1 MSVTRVTSHFVRSRR
16 FIVVPAVLAVL
27 AGSAYVATPYARAT
41 SLIVRGAH
49 LGGAIETFANGRS
62 YAVDARPAHT
72 VPTRHGEV
80 AARFYVPAKVIGHP
94 VIVIPGI
101 HSAGIEEG
109 RLTALSGE
117 LAATGLTV
125 MTIALPDLQAYR
137 ITPAATDTIEDAV
150 SWLADQREYAPD
162 GKVGVVG
169 ISFAGGLSVAA
180 ASRDSIKDKLAYVM
194 SFGGHADLPR
204 VMRYLVTGEETAVP
218 GVTIHP
224 PHDYGVGVI
233 LHGLA
238 DRGVVPADQIAP
250 LREGIATF
258 LLGSQQTVL
267 TPDLAEKTF
276 AQARAF
282 EQTLP
287 EPARTYLH
295 YVNER
300 DTKKLGSVLR
310 PYLDQLAADDPALSP
325 ERTAAIPT
333 APVYLLH
340 GMEDTVIPAVESA
353 LLAENL
359 RRRGADVHLLL
370 SGLITHAEVSKN
382 VPVGETVKLVAFWAS
397 VLRQ

>member
-1 MSVTRVTSHFVRSRR
+1 MLRR
-16 FIVVPAVLAVL
+16 RLSTLVVLVALA
-27 AGSAYVATPYARAT
+27 AGCVYAATPYARAA

-49 LGGAIETFANGRS
+49 LGGRIEALATERS
-62 YAVDARPAHT
+62 YAVDARPVHT
-72 VPTRHGEV
+72 VPTRHGDIP
-80 AARFYVPAKVIGHP
+80 ARFYVPAKTVGYP

-109 RLTALSGE
+109 RLTGLSQQ

-150 SWLADQREYAPD
+150 TWLAGQETYAPD
-162 GKVGVVG
+162 GRVGIVG
-169 ISFAGGLSVAA
+169 ISFAGGLSIAA
-180 ASRDSIKDKLAYVM
+180 AGRPAIRNKLAYVM
-194 SFGGHADLPR
+194 SFGGHGDLPR
-204 VMRYLVTGEETAVP
+204 VMRYLVTGEETPVA
-218 GVTIHP
+218 GVTLHP

-238 DRGVVPADQIAP
+238 DRGVVPADQVAA
-250 LREGIATF
+250 LREGITIF

-267 TPDLAEKTF
+267 EPDLAVKTF
-276 AQARAF
+276 ARARDY
-282 EQTLP
+282 EKILP
-287 EPARTYLH
+287 EPSRTYLH

-300 DTKKLGSVLR
+300 DTKKLGVVLL
-310 PYLDQLAADDPALSP
+310 PFLDQLAADDPSLSP
-325 ERTAAIPT
+325 DRAPSVPA

-340 GMEDTVIPAVESA
+340 GVEDTVVPAVESA
-353 LLAENL
+353 LLADYL
-359 RRRGADVHLLL
+359 RNRGADVHLLL

-382 VPVGETVKLVAFWAS
+382 IPVGETVKLVSFWAS

>member
-1 MSVTRVTSHFVRSRR
+1 MLSRR
-16 FIVVPAVLAVL
+16 LSALLVVVALATGGL
-27 AGSAYVATPYARAT
+27 YVAAPYARAA

-49 LGGAIETFANGRS
+49 LGGRIETLATDRS
-62 YAVDARPAHT
+62 YAVEARPVHR
-72 VPTRHGEV
+72 VPTRHGDV
-80 AARFYVPAKVIGHP
+80 PARFYVPAKTVGYP

-109 RLTALSGE
+109 RLTGLSQQ

-137 ITPAATDTIEDAV
+137 ITPNATDTIEDAV
-150 SWLADQREYAPD
+150 VWLAGQRAYAPD
-162 GKVGVVG
+162 GKVGIVG
-169 ISFAGGLSVAA
+169 ISFAGGLSIAA
-180 ASRDSIKDKLAYVM
+180 AGRPSIKDKLAYVV
-194 SFGGHADLPR
+194 SFGGHGDLPR
-204 VMRYLVTGEETAVP
+204 VMRYLVTGEETPVA
-218 GVTIHP
+218 GVTLHP

-238 DRGVVPADQIAP
+238 DRGVVPANQVAP
-250 LREGIATF
+250 LREGISIF

-267 TPDLAEKTF
+267 EPDLAVKTF
-276 AQARAF
+276 ARAR
-282 EQTLP
+282 EYEHTLA
-287 EPARTYLH
+287 EPSRTYLH

-300 DTKKLGSVLR
+300 DTKQLGAVLL

-325 ERTAAIPT
+325 DRAPGVPA

-340 GMEDTVIPAVESA
+340 GVEDTVVPAVESA
-353 LLAENL
+353 LLASYL
-359 RRRGADVHLLL
+359 RNHGVDVHLLL

-382 VPVGETVKLVAFWAS
+382 IPVGETFKLVSFWAS

>member
-1 MSVTRVTSHFVRSRR
+1 MLRRR
-16 FIVVPAVLAVL
+16 FLVVLAVL
-27 AGSAYVATPYARAT
+27 AFLGGSIYIATPYARAT

-49 LGGAIETFANGRS
+49 LGGPIETFATDRS
-62 YAVDARPAHT
+62 YTVETRPVHT
-72 VPTRHGEV
+72 VPTRHGQV
-80 AARFYVPAKVIGHP
+80 PARFYVPARVIGHP

-109 RLTALSGE
+109 RLTALSGQ

-137 ITPAATDTIEDAV
+137 ITPDATDTIEDAV
-150 SWLADQREYAPD
+150 AWLAGQREYAPD

-169 ISFAGGLSVAA
+169 ISFAGGLSIAA
-180 ASRDSIKDKLAYVM
+180 ASRDSIKNKLAYVM

-204 VMRYLVTGEETAVP
+204 VMRYLATGKETAVP
-218 GVTIHP
+218 GVAILP

-238 DRGVVPADQIAP
+238 DRGVVPAGQVGP
-250 LREGIATF
+250 LRKGIDTF

-267 TPDLAEKTF
+267 TPELAEKTF
-276 AQARAF
+276 ARAKDF
-282 EQTLP
+282 ETTLP

-300 DTKKLGSVLR
+300 DTKKLGAVLL
-310 PYLDQLAADDPALSP
+310 PYLDQLSADDPALSP
-325 ERTAAIPT
+325 ERTAAVPT

-340 GMEDTVIPAVESA
+340 GIEDTVIPAVESA

-382 VPVGETVKLVAFWAS
+382 VPVGETLKLVSFWAS

>member
-1 MSVTRVTSHFVRSRR
+1 MRSRALR
-16 FIVVPAVLAVL
+16 VLVVLVVLL
-27 AGSAYVATPYARAT
+27 AILGYATVPYARAL

-49 LGGAIETFANGRS
+49 LGGPIESFANEHAYR
-62 YAVDARPAHT
+62 VTVRPVHT
-72 VPTRHGEV
+72 VPTRHGNV
-80 AARFYVPAKVIGHP
+80 RAQFYVPDNTIGHP

-109 RLTALSGE
+109 RLTGLSAQ

-125 MTIALPDLQAYR
+125 MTMALPDLQAYR
-137 ITPAATDTIEDAV
+137 VTPDATDAIEDAV
-150 SWLADQREYAPD
+150 GWLAAQQKYAPD
-162 GKVGVVG
+162 GKIGVVG
-169 ISFAGGLSVAA
+169 ISFAGGLSIAA
-180 ASRDSIKDKLAYVM
+180 ASRQSIRDKLAYIV

-204 VMRYLVTGEETAVP
+204 VMRYLATGEEAAAP
-218 GVTIHP
+218 GVIVPP

-238 DRGVVPADQIAP
+238 DRGVVPAGQAGA
-250 LREGIATF
+250 LREGIAIF

-267 TPDLAEKTF
+267 EPDLAVKTF
-276 AQARAF
+276 ARARAF

-287 EPARTYLH
+287 EPSRSYLH

-300 DTKKLGSVLR
+300 DTKKLGAVLA
-310 PYLDQLAADDPALSP
+310 PHLDQLGADDPALSP
-325 ERTAAIPT
+325 DRTPQVPR

-340 GMEDTVIPAVESA
+340 GIEDTVIPAVESA
-353 LLAENL
+353 LLADTL
-359 RRRGADVHLLL
+359 RSRGADVHLLL

-382 VPVGETVKLVAFWAS
+382 VPVTETLKLVSFWAS